1 MLTHVHVITDK
12 LDALGSSI
20 RESKQRRWVL
30 SAKAPTG
37 QGGNANRQHEGEGDV
52 VRGSEEDVS
61 RPGTAPG
68 VGAGGGG
75 TFEPGGQVPLDVYEH
90 MEREAMLL
98 RTELRDKEV
107 AVQERA
113 EGVEHLERKLHVM
126 SHSKDSEIR
135 KIRRE
140 AAAAVAGYGIKV
152 SVGGAEPKELP
163 RRGPSG
169 VGGVPK
175 KASPSTVS
183 THRGPGDP
191 GYSNTSM
198 GSFYHRQS
206 TMLPPSLPAM
216 AKMPESEMPSKADAQ
231 SMASNASTSIELGD
245 GGIRHEPRASEHR
258 GGVNGSSRVGGEVP
272 LSGYKIFDDVGF
284 LDQGIVSGHSSFCML
299 ACVCCII

>member
-1 MLTHVHVITDK
+1 MLTHLHVITDK

-37 QGGNANRQHEGEGDV
+37 QGGNASRQHEGEGDV

-61 RPGTAPG
+61 RSGTAAG
-68 VGAGGGG
+68 VGAGGAG
-75 TFEPGGQVPLDVYEH
+75 TFDPGMQVPLDVYEH

-113 EGVEHLERKLHVM
+113 EVVEHLERKLHVM

-152 SVGGAEPKELP
+152 SVGGAEPKEPP

-175 KASPSTVS
+175 KASPTTVT

-191 GYSNTSM
+191 GHSNTSM
-198 GSFYHRQS
+198 GSFFHRQS
-206 TMLPPSLPAM
+206 IMLPPSLPSTV
-216 AKMPESEMPSKADAQ
+216 KMPESSTDAQ
-231 SMASNASTSIELGD
+231 FMASNASSSIELGD
-245 GGIRHEPRASEHR
+245 GGIGHEPRASEHR
-258 GGVNGSSRVGGEVP
+258 GGVNGSSSVGGEVP

-284 LDQGIVSGHSSFCML
+284 LDQGIMSGHSSCCML
-299 ACVCCII
+299 SCICCII